1 MHCAQGLTF
10 NSSFVTIFQHS
21 QPLSS
26 LLSVT
31 SGWMCTETF
40 FILSSKE
47 FLISVTSSQQSLSLL
62 EINFLAPH
70 LHIFQDEIP
79 ISCYSHFTG
88 CLGNTINY
96 WKRERKK
103 DWKEG
108 KREGGKD
115 GRKEGREGGR
125 KKNWFLHNWY
135 VLFPYSSYGNWNG
148 NSLPSPYL
156 LCRLFFAESDHQE
169 GTNDSEC
176 CLLIPR
182 T

>member
-125 KKNWFLHNWY
+125 KEAKRDGEKEEGREENKSQNSCRYRVTTWFVAQILK
-135 VLFPYSSYGNWNG
+135 
-148 NSLPSPYL
+148 
-156 LCRLFFAESDHQE
+156 D
-169 GTNDSEC
+169 
-176 CLLIPR
+176 I
-182 T
+182 